1 MATKMEE
8 SFLQLQTSIHGSKN
22 GGEAMWGSTC
32 SREQGASGTPCTH
45 VGSAPGLE

>member
-22 GGEAMWGSTC
+22 GGETMWG
-32 SREQGASGTPCTH
+32 APL
-45 VGSAPGLE
+45 APGSRGARAPPALTWDLPLA